1 MDGDVLERLRAAAEA
16 VCGRAHAPYSKFRVG
31 AAVLDEEGRIHGGCN
46 VENVSFGLTVC
57 AERNAVA
64 RAVFIGKR
72 SWRKLAIATDSDHCI
87 PPCGACLQV
96 LREFADELELLLVT
110 AAGEIETTQ
119 LSELIPQPFTD
130 FDPGRDR
137 NQR

>member
-1 MDGDVLERLRAAAEA
+1 MDDKQLAELALAARQ
-16 VCGRAHAPYSKFRVG
+16 CAHAPYSGFRVG
-31 AAVLDEEGRIHGGCN
+31 AALLADDGEVVTAAN
-46 VENVSFGLTVC
+46 VENASLGLSVC

-72 SWRKLAIATDSDHCI
+72 SWRKLAVATDSDDCI

-96 LREFADELELLLVT
+96 LREFAVELELLLVT
-110 AAGEIETTQ
+110 AAGEIKTAR

-130 FDPGRDR
+130 FPPGRDR
-137 NQR
+137 DPR